1 MPSSRDMF
9 DDALVDE
16 TIAIGVGP
24 AGLTAACPT

>member
-1 MPSSRDMF
+1 MF